1 MIYLAT
7 PYSDSNPVIREE
19 RYRLACSLT
28 TTCVK
33 EKVPCY
39 CPIAFWVPIAE
50 EYGLITSAAFFMVQ
64 NDALLA
70 KCEEL
75 WIITMEGWNRSIG
88 IEMER
93 AEFQRIHN
101 SAKDVYHYTAGEVYD
116 ACLEYHGRLN
126 TKRDAL
132 VEDAMKT
139 ATAQAGLGTPTDL
152 APGQAI
158 LIGGQPAVSGVGGQV
173 QLPGG
178 MKKDT

>member
-28 TTCVK
+28 TTCAK

-39 CPIAFWVPIAE
+39 SPIAFWHPIAG
-50 EYGLITSAAFFMVQ
+50 EYGLPGDAEFWQVQ
-64 NDALLA
+64 DHACLA

-75 WIITMEGWNRSIG
+75 WIIKMEGWNRSKG

-93 AEFQRIHN
+93 IEFQRIHN

-132 VEDAMKT
+132 VKDAMKT
-139 ATAQAGLGTPTDL
+139 ATATVGTSSLT
-152 APGQAI
+152 
-158 LIGGQPAVSGVGGQV
+158 GVGQDP
-173 QLPGG
+173 L
-178 MKKDT
+178 KDSI